1 METVTHEEQARI
13 RLLAF
18 APLFQFDNFHYQHRQ
33 GSESSY
39 LNGSNSTLRICMSD
53 LPSKRKVTASFLNQR
68 PNRRITNDDGHGTG
82 STR

>member
-33 GSESSY
+33 GVRIFAPQWKQFDSTHLYERPSFQAEGDRIASESEAESED
-39 LNGSNSTLRICMSD
+39 NE
-53 LPSKRKVTASFLNQR
+53 Q
-68 PNRRITNDDGHGTG
+68 
-82 STR
+82 